1 MKQQH
6 LMSLCLGAVLAWGS
20 GLAWA
25 QEAGVVK
32 TSKGNATLER
42 AGEKMTVAVG
52 SKVLVNDRVLTGP
65 DGAVGIML
73 RDNTMLSA
81 GPNSSLQMNKFAF
94 DTTTNAGT
102 IDASVRRG
110 TVAVI
115 SGKIAKASP
124 ENVSFSTPTMTL
136 GVRGTEFIID
146 AGQRSD

>member
-1 MKQQH
+1 MKQH
-6 LMSLCLGAVLAWGS
+6 YFLSLCLGVALALGS
-20 GLAWA
+20 GLALA

-42 AGEKMTVAVG
+42 AGEKLAVSVG
-52 SKVLVNDRVLTGP
+52 SKVLVNDHVMTGP

-94 DTTTNAGT
+94 DTTTNAGV
-102 IDASVRRG
+102 IDASVKRG

-115 SGKIAKASP
+115 SGKIAKSTP

-136 GVRGTEFIID
+136 GVRGTEFIIE
-146 AGQRSD
+146 AGPGSN

>member
-1 MKQQH
+1 MKQHH
-6 LMSLCLGAVLAWGS
+6 LFALCLGTVLALGS
-20 GLAWA
+20 GWTMA
-25 QEAGVVK
+25 QEAGLVK
-32 TSKGNATLER
+32 TSKGSATLER
-42 AGEKMTVAVG
+42 AGEKLPITVG
-52 SKVLVNDRVLTGP
+52 SKVMVNDRVLTGA

-102 IDASVRRG
+102 IDASVKRG

-115 SGKIAKASP
+115 SGKIAKATP
-124 ENVSFSTPTMTL
+124 ENVSFSTPHMTL

-146 AGQRSD
+146 AGTGSD